1 MNLPN
6 KRAAELLGKDKFKS
20 EKAANKIINDT
31 DLDAWK
37 CIIDNAEFIFS
48 YIKEKAGRKLAFAI
62 NKDNYNNVF
71 EFFKYYAEELD
82 YFLVEPLTKVDID
95 QVKPKMLELLKA
107 GSVEEKAYAVKY
119 LGLINDTES
128 ATLIFEQYKED
139 FEPLKS
145 NVAEALSALEDKDSY
160 SHFIE
165 QLKSED
171 DWEKVDAAQFLSV
184 YGNVDAVKPM
194 LESMSNSGGMAENIA
209 GEICSLVSL
218 SELFASEDKQS
229 QELSLEAFD
238 NILSGIPEVWDVSAL
253 LGFKVYDCVNKI
265 IELSQ
270 DDISFEGQY
279 ALLLLKMKSKADLF
293 VENSQYTFDA
303 DKDALKELE
312 EIHNLLNSLGE
323 DFWKMQSENLCE
335 ELSAESLKRKKSA
348 IALIAE
354 LQQNT
359 ATEHL
364 LPMLEKE
371 TNEILLCEIISALDK
386 LGQASKIENIDEL
399 LAKIKDPNLLAI
411 SKSSLSLT

>member
-31 DLDAWK
+31 DLEAWK

-62 NKDNYNNVF
+62 NKDNYTNIF
-71 EFFKYYAEELD
+71 KFFKYYAEELD
-82 YFLVEPLTKVDID
+82 YFLVEPLTKLDTD
-95 QVKPKMLELLKA
+95 KVKPQMLELINA

-119 LGLINDTES
+119 LGLINDADS
-128 ATLIFEQYKED
+128 AKLIFEQYKEN
-139 FEPLKS
+139 FEPLKN
-145 NVAEALSALEDKDSY
+145 NVAEALAALEDKDSY
-160 SHFIE
+160 SYFIE

-171 DWEKVDAAQFLSV
+171 DWEKVDAARFLSV
-184 YGNVDAVKPM
+184 YGNSDAVKPM
-194 LESMSNSGGMAENIA
+194 LKAMSTSDMAENIA
-209 GEICSLVSL
+209 GEISSLVNL
-218 SELFASEDKQS
+218 SELFTSEDKQI

-238 NILSGIPEVWDVSAL
+238 NILSGIPEVWDVDSL
-253 LGFKVYDCVNKI
+253 LGFKVYDCINKI

-270 DDISFEGQY
+270 DDVSFEGQY
-279 ALLLLKMKSKADLF
+279 ALLLLKMKNKADLF

-303 DKDALKELE
+303 EKDALKELE

-323 DFWKMQSENLCE
+323 DFWKVQSENLYE
-335 ELSAESLKRKKSA
+335 ELSEESLKRKKSV

-354 LQQNT
+354 LNQES

-371 TNEILLCEIISALDK
+371 TNEILLCEIISAVDK
-386 LGQASKIENIDEL
+386 LGQASRIKNTDEL
-399 LAKIKDPNLLAI
+399 LSKIKDPNLLAI
-411 SKSSLSLT
+411 SKSSLSHI

>member
-20 EKAANKIINDT
+20 EKAASKIINDT
-31 DLDAWK
+31 DLDAWR

-62 NKDNYNNVF
+62 NKNNYNNVF

-95 QVKPKMLELLKA
+95 QVKPKMLELLSA

-119 LGLINDTES
+119 LGLINDTDN
-128 ATLIFEQYKED
+128 AKLIFEQYKES
-139 FEPLKS
+139 FEPLKV
-145 NVAEALSALEDKDSY
+145 NVAEALSSLEDKESY
-160 SHFIE
+160 SLFIE

-184 YGNVDAVKPM
+184 YGNAEAIKPM
-194 LESMSNSGGMAENIA
+194 LESMSNSDMAENIA
-209 GEICSLVSL
+209 GEICSLVNL
-218 SELFASEDKQS
+218 SELFDGEDKQV

-253 LGFKVYDCVNKI
+253 LGFKVYDCINKI

-270 DDISFEGQY
+270 DDVSFEGQY
-279 ALLLLKMKSKADLF
+279 ALLLLKMKSKAELF

-323 DFWKMQSENLCE
+323 EFWAMQSENLYE
-335 ELSAESLKRKKSA
+335 ELSCSSLKRKKSA

-354 LQQNT
+354 LKQD
-359 ATEHL
+359 AAAEHL

-371 TNEILLCEIISALDK
+371 TNEILLCEIISAIDK
-386 LGQASKIENIDEL
+386 LGQTSKINNIDEVL
-399 LAKIKDPNLLAI
+399 GKIKDPNLLAI